1 MNTSRRGAS
10 RTPIGP
16 DEGELAAEEN
26 WLLTV
31 VAAMER
37 RVPSAEDR
45 RLLLA
50 VGRAIRERREELGM
64 TPAELACATGVRR
77 EELEAI
83 EAGRPHP
90 SHGRAR
96 RRTLKCP

>member
-1 MNTSRRGAS
+1 MSTSSRSAS
-10 RTPIGP
+10 RTPIAPGE
-16 DEGELAAEEN
+16 DEIAAEN
-26 WLLTV
+26 WLLRV

-50 VGRAIRERREELGM
+50 VGRAVRERREELGM
-64 TPAELACATGVRR
+64 TPAELSCATGVRR

-83 EAGRPHP
+83 EAGRPYP
-90 SHGRAR
+90 GHGRAR
-96 RRTLKCP
+96 RRTFKCP